1 MIACHSGSAK
11 KASWGRTS
19 YEQQHQSTR
28 DNQSGRVMDVYKHR
42 RRRRTLRSVVMT
54 NGVYFSSVRMLTT
67 PNQHHQAR
75 PKQNLQGVDAGP
87 ECTGKH
93 GGAAIGIR
101 RNEAARSKQAIGT
114 RGTGT
119 VPEAAEAGNPTQRSS
134 RCPRHG
140 CSPVV
145 DATRCEHGAQ
155 SLSERGSNLTRA
167 G

>member
-75 PKQNLQGVDAGP
+75 PKQKRVCETYRVLMLAQNAPANTAGP
-87 ECTGKH
+87 RSGS
-93 GGAAIGIR
+93 GGMKLH
-101 RNEAARSKQAIGT
+101 EANKQSE
-114 RGTGT
+114 
-119 VPEAAEAGNPTQRSS
+119 PEARERCLRQQKQETQRSA
-134 RCPRHG
+134 HHAALG
-140 CSPVV
+140 TAV
-145 DATRCEHGAQ
+145 H
-155 SLSERGSNLTRA
+155 L
-167 G
+167 